1 MSQEFM
7 NTLGPLALA
16 ISQQTGLDPRLVIA
30 QSALET
36 GWGKSAPGN
45 NYFGIKSHGQEGG
58 NTLAT
63 TEVVNGQPVRVND
76 SFRAYADPSESAAD
90 YAKFLQTNPRYANLL
105 GAKTLDDQLSA
116 LGQSGYATD
125 PNYAAKVGQIAK
137 GIDINNMSYTPA
149 KLPSTIGGQR
159 TETALPQRNED
170 TSYVDSLLKG
180 GPLAL
185 FGKGV
190 KGYDWGT
197 ALMNAGAALASAN
210 SPAQAAALAGMA
222 RANQTNDWQMALD
235 PQTGLVR
242 RLNSRTGDYNSYVDQ
257 NAVKARDAYEKLK
270 IGYRPP
276 SDKAVSEFGNTRDYL
291 DNTYSLAQD
300 TQELIDTLN
309 ANPALGGWLSRAKA
323 LGSAGFDD
331 VAKKFSPETYKSL
344 TDAGLLSTEQEKDF
358 FSKLERMKSKIVL
371 AEQLKQKGVQTEG
384 DAVRMGKAFFDT
396 MSNLSGDQLKDALDS
411 IRGGALK
418 DHTRTFGTFKGY
430 VDRYGSFN
438 DIFNPANSQ
447 FDKYATQAQA
457 TNDELKKFEAAK
469 EERRKQAG
477 SRPAQPQNRPSLG
490 SIFGN

>member
-1 MSQEFM
+1 MALTDFDSLLAQEAQKQGYTPIQIAAM
-7 NTLGPLALA
+7 IGNR
-16 ISQQTGLDPRLVIA
+16 QQE
-30 QSALET
+30 S
-36 GWGKSAPGN
+36 
-45 NYFGIKSHGQEGG
+45 GG
-58 NTLAT
+58 NPLGAIGDNGTAAGAFQWRLDRQNALRQLGDINDPNTQVQHFFNELGGSEKAAGDALRGAQTLEEA
-63 TEVVNGQPVRVND
+63 N
-76 SFRAYADPSESAAD
+76 AAMK
-90 YAKFLQTNPRYANLL
+90 KFLRYGDNSDATRLANAQKYL
-105 GAKTLDDQLSA
+105 G
-116 LGQSGYATD
+116 
-125 PNYAAKVGQIAK
+125 
-137 GIDINNMSYTPA
+137 
-149 KLPSTIGGQR
+149 IGGQR

-170 TSYVDSLLKG
+170 TSYVDSILKG

-197 ALMNAGAALASAN
+197 ALMNAGAALSSAN

-235 PQTGLVR
+235 PNTGVVR
-242 RLNSRTGDYNSYVDQ
+242 RLNSRTGDYNSFVDQ
-257 NAVKARDAYEKLK
+257 NAVKAKEAMLKLQS
-270 IGYRPP
+270 GYKPP

>member
-1 MSQEFM
+1 MSQDFL

-58 NTLAT
+58 NNLQT
-63 TEVVNGQPVRVND
+63 TEVVNGQPVQQNA
-76 SFRAYADPSESAAD
+76 SFRAYADPAQSAAD
-90 YAKFLQTNPRYANLL
+90 YANFLKSNPRYQPLL
-105 GAKTLDDQLSA
+105 EAKGFDNQLAA
-116 LGQSGYATD
+116 LGKSGYATD
-125 PNYAAKVGQIAK
+125 PEYANKVGQIAK
-137 GIDINNMSYTPA
+137 GIDMNTMSYTPA
-149 KLPSTIGGQR
+149 QLPATSNGPR
-159 TETALPQRNED
+159 TETALPQQKED
-170 TSYVDSLLKG
+170 TAYVNSLLQG

-185 FGKGV
+185 FGKGQ
-190 KGYDWGT
+190 KGYDWGN
-197 ALMNAGAALASAN
+197 ALINAGAALSSAN
-210 SPAQAAALAGMA
+210 SPAQAAALTAMA
-222 RANQTNDWQMALD
+222 RNNHSNDWQMALD
-235 PQTGLVR
+235 PSTGVVR
-242 RLNSRTGDYNSYVDQ
+242 RMNSRTGDYNSFVDQ
-257 NAVKARDAYEKLK
+257 NAVKAKEAMLKLQA
-270 IGYRPP
+270 GYKPP
-276 SDKAVSEFGNTRDYL
+276 TDKAVSEFGNTRDYL

-344 TDAGLLSTEQEKDF
+344 TDAGMLSSEQEKDF

-384 DAVRMGKAFFDT
+384 DAIRMGKAFFDT
-396 MSNLSGDQLKDALDS
+396 MSNLSGDQLKDALNN

-430 VDRYGSFN
+430 VDRYGAFN

-447 FDKYATQAQA
+447 FDKYATQVQA
-457 TNDELKKFEAAK
+457 TNEELKRYEAAK

-477 SRPAQPQNRPSLG
+477 SKPTQPQNRPSLG
-490 SIFGN
+490 SIFGS